1 MNIRVILGMGLLLS
15 VLILL
20 PASAALPVVGDITAT
35 TKTGTAWVT
44 IASTNSTDTTGPVEV
59 SYVVGEVSEITST
72 DVSENMSGIVV
83 IRSMEGGAP
92 HEFTLSESPTGGS
105 TYAINSVTVMEGSPA
120 MLVNNYSFVA
130 PSAVANYYNDVVP
143 KGKQHEWV
151 DLDWKNPAKDLK
163 LMIYT
168 PDATLGPYS
177 DNDDGKKDGRIF
189 LDIASQLN
197 VTAGHWF
204 FRVQN
209 EYPDP
214 VNYLLNTYSA

>member
-1 MNIRVILGMGLLLS
+1 MNIRVILGMGLILS
-15 VLILL
+15 LLILL
-20 PASAALPVVGDITAT
+20 PASAALPEVGCLTTT
-35 TKTGTAWVT
+35 TKTGTAWIT
-44 IASTNSTDTTGPVEV
+44 FASTNSTDTTGPVAV
-59 SYVVGEVSEITST
+59 SYIIGEVSEIPTQY
-72 DVSENMSGIVV
+72 VSEDMTGMVV
-83 IRSMEGGAP
+83 ITSMEGGVP

-120 MLVNNYSFVA
+120 LLVNNYSFVA
-130 PSAVANYYNDVVP
+130 PSSVANYYNDVVP
-143 KGKQHEWV
+143 NGKQHEWV
-151 DLDWKNPAKDLK
+151 DLDWKNPSKDLK

-177 DNDDGKKDGRIF
+177 DIADGKKDGRIF
-189 LDIASQLN
+189 LDIASRLN

-214 VNYLLNTYSA
+214 ANYLLNTYSA